1 MYSVWVVEMRL
12 IPLWLTPQRI
22 VHICSIIIVLV
33 AAIDTYWLSKN
44 RSFMISVEQNPIGQY
59 LIHLDDGDVSIFIL
73 CKMIGT
79 YTVICMLYA
88 ILHYSPKHAI
98 GIATMLAL
106 AQLTLLYYLYWWG
119 SSIEINLLGV

>member
-1 MYSVWVVEMRL
+1 MRL
-12 IPLWLTPQRI
+12 TPLWLTSRRM

-44 RSFMISVEQNPIGQY
+44 RSIIIHVEQNPIGQY
-59 LIHLDDGDVSIFIL
+59 LISLDDGDVSIFIL

-106 AQLTLLYYLYWWG
+106 AQLILLYYLYCWE
-119 SSIEINLLGV
+119 SSVEINLLEL

>member
-1 MYSVWVVEMRL
+1 MRL
-12 IPLWLTPQRI
+12 IPPWLTQRKI
-22 VHICSIIIVLV
+22 IHICSIIIVLV

-44 RSFMISVEQNPIGQY
+44 RSIMIHVEQNPIGQY
-59 LIHLDDGDVSIFIL
+59 LIQLDDGDVSIFIL

-79 YTVICMLYA
+79 YTVICMLYT

-106 AQLTLLYYLYWWG
+106 AQLILLYYLYWQG
-119 SSIEINLLGV
+119 CSVEINLLGC

>member
-1 MYSVWVVEMRL
+1 MRL
-12 IPLWLTPQRI
+12 IPLWLTSHRI
-22 VHICSIIIVLV
+22 VHICSIIIVMV

-44 RSFMISVEQNPIGQY
+44 RSIMIYVEQNPIGQY

-79 YTVICMLYA
+79 YTVICMLYT
-88 ILHYSPKHAI
+88 ILHYSQKHATR
-98 GIATMLAL
+98 IATMLAL